1 MSKSKV
7 LVRIHQMLVASAEIQ
22 RPISLMMSQSLFML
36 VEMKIAMHQN
46 QMLSSFPMK
55 SGLNVPNN
63 RKRRLRRNLLIQNT
77 KLKWWALWQYSI
89 LTFIYMFSSSHIS
102 TILRYCLFRCTT
114 ERIDLSIC
122 SSKLKFIHTS
132 CNLDYS
138 QVNATPGALQ
148 HHPITASVSLPM
160 PSKLIVSIFMIEIF
174 LVYSN

>member
-22 RPISLMMSQSLFML
+22 RPISLMMNQSLFML

-89 LTFIYMFSSSHIS
+89 LTFIYVLFFSHLNS
-102 TILRYCLFRCTT
+102 
-114 ERIDLSIC
+114 
-122 SSKLKFIHTS
+122 
-132 CNLDYS
+132 
-138 QVNATPGALQ
+138 
-148 HHPITASVSLPM
+148 
-160 PSKLIVSIFMIEIF
+160 IEILLIQMHDRKNRFEYLLQQTEIYSHF
-174 LVYSN
+174 LQSGLLSSERNSGSPPTSPHHRERLTSDAK